1 MTATRSAELQA
12 VVNSLHACF
21 AAAAGMSAE
30 GAAFCTQLF
39 DALKTPGA
47 GGETPPTQL
56 PVCQH
61 LPKALGLAALG
72 SRGVAQLA
80 LVLQGVAPRLTWKVR
95 ASGGPFA
102 SDNWPDGHANAL
114 VIGDGGLEQR
124 SDVALGLSL
133 LAPQVRY
140 PDHNHPPEELYLVL
154 TPGRF
159 QHGDDAWCDL
169 GSGETFHNSPAIK
182 HAMASGDTP
191 LLALWTM
198 LIK

>member
-1 MTATRSAELQA
+1 MTSTRSAELQA
-12 VVNSLHACF
+12 VVDSLHAAF
-21 AAAAGMSAE
+21 AAAEGMSAA

-39 DALKTPGA
+39 DALKTTGA
-47 GGETPPTQL
+47 GGHTPPAQL
-56 PVCQH
+56 PVCQN

-72 SRGVAQLA
+72 SREVAQLA
-80 LVLQGVAPRLTWKVR
+80 LALQGVVPLLTWKVR

-102 SDNWPDGHANAL
+102 SDNWPDGHANAV
-114 VIGDGGLEQR
+114 VIGEGGLEER
-124 SDVALGLSL
+124 RDVMLGLSL

-159 QHGDDAWCDL
+159 QHGDDAWRDL
-169 GSGETFHNSPAIK
+169 GSGETFHNPPAIK